1 MSITALGYVTVS
13 ATDLLRWRAFACD
26 VLGLMPGAARAD
38 GALALRLDDRPFRLL
53 VEAGARD
60 GFGAIGLECADA
72 ATWTATLA
80 KLSEAGVAVTLGD
93 AALARAR
100 CVAELACL
108 ADPAGNAIELYHG
121 RMTDYAPFVSP
132 AGVSGFLT
140 GNLGLG
146 HAVLPAAALSETVD
160 FYRDVLGFGDTDRIS
175 MPVTPDPDGP
185 AITVRFLHCDNP
197 RHHSVAL
204 ADMPAPSGAVHVM
217 VEALTMADVGRAY
230 YRARAAGH
238 HISATLG
245 EHANDRVFSFY
256 VRSPGGFDLEFG
268 CGGWQPDWST
278 YVPTIST
285 IDSLWGHDWDFGS

>member
-13 ATDLLRWRAFACD
+13 ATDLSRWRAFACD

-38 GALALRLDDRPFRLL
+38 GALALRLDDRPFRFL
-53 VEAGARD
+53 VEPDARD

-72 ATWTATLA
+72 ASWAATIA
-80 KLSEAGVAVTLGD
+80 KLAAAGVAVTPGD
-93 AALARAR
+93 AALAKAR
-100 CVAELACL
+100 CVGELALL

-146 HAVLPAAALSETVD
+146 HAVLPAPALADTVA
-160 FYRDVLGFGDTDRIS
+160 FYRDLLGFGDTDRIS
-175 MPVTPDPDGP
+175 VPVTPDPDGP
-185 AITVRFLHCDNP
+185 AITVRFLHCGNP
-197 RHHSVAL
+197 RHHTVAL

-230 YRARAAGH
+230 YRAKAAGH

-256 VRSPGGFDLEFG
+256 VRSPGGFDVEFG
-268 CGGWQPDWST
+268 CGGWQPDWAT

-285 IDSLWGHDWDFGS
+285 IDSLWGHEWNFG

>member
-13 ATDLLRWRAFACD
+13 ATDLSQWRAFACD

-38 GALALRLDDRPFRLL
+38 GALALRLDDRPFRFL
-53 VEAGARD
+53 VQPGSRD

-72 ATWTATLA
+72 AIWAATIA
-80 KLSEAGVAVTLGD
+80 KLAAAGVAVTPGA
-93 AALARAR
+93 AALAKAR
-100 CVAELACL
+100 CVAELALL

-146 HAVLPAAALSETVD
+146 HAVLPAPALADTAA
-160 FYRDVLGFGDTDRIS
+160 FYRDLLGFGDTDRIS
-175 MPVTPDPDGP
+175 VPVTPDPDGP

-230 YRARAAGH
+230 YRAKAAGH

-256 VRSPGGFDLEFG
+256 VRSPGGFDIEFG
-268 CGGWQPDWST
+268 CGGWQPDWAT

-285 IDSLWGHDWDFGS
+285 IDSLWGHEWNFG